1 MRTYLL
7 IYDITYSLR
16 IPAISHSATG
26 LCHRAV
32 RRREYKEIGKI
43 VTITAD

>member
-1 MRTYLL
+1 MRTYPL

-16 IPAISHSATG
+16 TPAISHNATS

-32 RRREYKEIGKI
+32 RRREYKETGKV